1 MQSFPY
7 PPREILAGR
16 VFEPFNVVE
25 AMMIELV
32 EQGLKGA
39 PQVSEIHHPACF
51 LANRTTDMDFNPERM
66 AVHAGT
72 FVPLRDI
79 GKAVGG
85 FYLKYSKYIHGRIV
99 PSMCT
104 LRKHSFPLALY
115 RYPGYRC
122 NFRVSQS

>member
-1 MQSFPY
+1 
-7 PPREILAGR
+7 
-16 VFEPFNVVE
+16 
-25 AMMIELV
+25 
-32 EQGLKGA
+32 
-39 PQVSEIHHPACF
+39 
-51 LANRTTDMDFNPERM
+51 M

-122 NFRVSQS
+122 NFRVSLS